1 MGSERLITYDSI
13 AQWTSA
19 SLRRTRVQVRVL
31 LESHNYMPDNLVINH
46 GKTSHPSSER
56 KTCEKCKRVD
66 KWFEEEVTK
75 AGGIDKL
82 IENISMD
89 S

>member
-1 MGSERLITYDSI
+1 
-13 AQWTSA
+13 
-19 SLRRTRVQVRVL
+19 
-31 LESHNYMPDNLVINH
+31 MPDNLVINH

-56 KTCEKCKRVD
+56 KTCEQCKRVD